1 MTYASILTLKSQRY
15 WDKSS
20 TLKTLTAGGQY
31 SDLYSTN
38 NPEAASSFL
47 NGLNNKNINS
57 GLLPPGLRVSMPGCV
72 IFERPPSMQ
81 LVQYIDA
88 TVESI
93 ASYEENGS
101 FYENDDHEEGEYF
114 EELNSYAFRIPIPW
128 QLYIATYSTNPAS
141 MYRVTSIR
149 MYFMNGPLNHPDVE
163 LYAPYINNFFT
174 DASLC
179 TPMFDT
185 SDEIE
190 RYPQNIAGVMASA
203 YDWVWNTG
211 FNADLKECLDIN
223 FANHVAE
230 KNHII
235 KDFVNKYENGK
246 LPRHLTRYAAFYD
259 YLSDFTI
266 DDIINLEWANPSY
279 AHHFELDREFTYLNS
294 KELLNQF
301 HNSDMYDPDSTNE
314 YHHYKQWLPDLRQI
328 KKTYSHL
335 IDTMFFWKPTISM
348 SRTNYSD
355 LIKNNNIS
363 LTSPEYFCESLVN
376 HIHSNPSL
384 LVD

>member
-1 MTYASILTLKSQRY
+1 
-15 WDKSS
+15 
-20 TLKTLTAGGQY
+20 
-31 SDLYSTN
+31 
-38 NPEAASSFL
+38 
-47 NGLNNKNINS
+47 
-57 GLLPPGLRVSMPGCV
+57 
-72 IFERPPSMQ
+72 
-81 LVQYIDA
+81 
-88 TVESI
+88 
-93 ASYEENGS
+93 
-101 FYENDDHEEGEYF
+101 
-114 EELNSYAFRIPIPW
+114 
-128 QLYIATYSTNPAS
+128 
-141 MYRVTSIR
+141 
-149 MYFMNGPLNHPDVE
+149 
-163 LYAPYINNFFT
+163 
-174 DASLC
+174 
-179 TPMFDT
+179 MFDT

-246 LPRHLTRYAAFYD
+246 LSRNLTRYAAFYD

-363 LTSPEYFCESLVN
+363 LSSPEYFCESLVN